1 MLFGASNRAPLPG
14 DLRVPL
20 GASSFAS
27 LAGALPFDSS
37 TFASR
42 GPTSGV

>member
-1 MLFGASNRAPLPG
+1 MFPDRAPLPG
-14 DLRVPL
+14 DSQVPP
-20 GASSFAS
+20 GPSSSAS

-37 TFASR
+37 LSVSR